1 MLSGSDIYQGADY
14 VDGVK
19 QKNVGLASKV
29 VSKLLES
36 DFEKGHIVILDNF
49 YTSLALAQELLRK
62 KTYLVG
68 QIKSNASGLPKLW
81 VSNCKVEL
89 KVKGSYD
96 WVMIPNVALLGWKD
110 TKLNFMLSTVP
121 SLANKRLKKPF
132 ETTVIRRE
140 GGTEKDRRSHTPAKL
155 YNEEMGV

>member
-1 MLSGSDIYQGADY
+1 M
-14 VDGVK
+14 
-19 QKNVGLASKV
+19 
-29 VSKLLES
+29 
-36 DFEKGHIVILDNF
+36 
-49 YTSLALAQELLRK
+49 
-62 KTYLVG
+62 G
-68 QIKSNASGLPKLW
+68 QIESNALGLPKLW

-89 KVKGSYD
+89 KDKGSYD

-132 ETTVIRRE
+132 ETKVIIRE

-155 YNEEMGV
+155 YNEEMGGVDLNGSHRARISSKIQSHKWWHPSFLLLSISVW